1 MGHVM
6 EIGEYCCM
14 DKHTYEVAGFCKKAA
29 ELPIDPF
36 SCPGLVFY
44 PQSYLSYIL
53 LTMPRLPLLF

>member
-1 MGHVM
+1 M

-14 DKHTYEVAGFCKKAA
+14 DKHAYEVAGFCKKAA
-29 ELPIDPF
+29 EPPIEPF
-36 SCPGLVFY
+36 SCPGLVFFFFFY

>member
-1 MGHVM
+1 M

-14 DKHTYEVAGFCKKAA
+14 DSAYEVAGLCQRAA
-29 ELPIDPF
+29 EPPIEPF
-36 SCPGLVFY
+36 SCRGLVFFFY